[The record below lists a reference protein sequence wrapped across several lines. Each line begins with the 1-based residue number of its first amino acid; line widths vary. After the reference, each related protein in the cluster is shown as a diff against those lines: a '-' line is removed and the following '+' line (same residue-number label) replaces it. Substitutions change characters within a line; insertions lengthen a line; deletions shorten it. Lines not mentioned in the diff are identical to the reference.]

1 MPRVLPVRP
10 ALPCLVLL
18 WSACS
23 GGAGGTPAARVL
35 PPDPPAAWWA
45 LVGDYGQGADTLSL
59 LEDGGALVL
68 QRWGGARDTL
78 SLQDDSTL
86 AGGAGRIAL
95 ERDSAGAVTALVVE
109 GTRQPRFAWGPAEG
123 NVFRITP
130 RRPVEALRTESL
142 AATPPAEAGDFLPTD
157 LVDLTSLDS
166 TIRLDIRYAG
176 TDNFMGV
183 PLYSSARAF
192 LQRPAAEG
200 LARAHQALKAQG
212 FGLLIHDGYRP
223 WYVTR
228 MFWEATPENLRMFV
242 ADPAQG
248 SRHNRGCAVDLTLYD
263 LVTGEPVVMPGVYD
277 EMSPRS
283 YPTYPGGTARQ
294 RALRKI
300 LRTAMEA
307 EGFAVYETEWWHF
320 DYRYWQ
326 RYRIG
331 NQTFE
336 ELGR

>member
-1 MPRVLPVRP
+1 MTHSTPLRP
-10 ALPCLVLL
+10 AVLALALL
-18 WSACS
+18 WSAC
-23 GGAGGTPAARVL
+23 GGAADTAPAIPTV
-35 PPDPPAAWWA
+35 PPEPPAAWAA
-45 LVGDYGQGADTLSL
+45 LVSDYGQGADTLTL
-59 LEDGGALVL
+59 LEDGGTLVL
-68 QRWGGARDTL
+68 QRWGGDRRALT
-78 SLQDDSTL
+78 LQDDSTL
-86 AGGAGRIAL
+86 TDGTAPISIA
-95 ERDSAGAVTALVVE
+95 RDSTGRVTALVVD
-109 GTRQPRFAWGPAEG
+109 GTTQPRFGWGPAEG

-130 RRPVEALRTESL
+130 QRPVEPLREESL
-142 AATPPAEAGDFLPTD
+142 AATPPVEEGDFLPTD

-212 FGLLIHDGYRP
+212 YGLLIHDGYRP

-228 MFWEATPENLRMFV
+228 MFWEATPEHLRMFV
-242 ADPAQG
+242 ADPSQG

-263 LVTGEPVVMPGVYD
+263 LATGEPVVMPGVYD

-294 RALRKI
+294 RALREV
-300 LRTAMEA
+300 LRSAMEA

-320 DYRYWQ
+320 DYQDWQ